1 MATIIFLS
9 TATDFGSAQRT
20 SLSCWQHSHYISLF
34 SFYLYLSAGSCH
46 IRSYSCTASSTTT
59 SQACSWGAEHP
70 CSTRTQT
77 RSGLYLHPALCGHEP
92 HLRNFSNLWHTNQ
105 SLWLPTPLAPSNNF
119 SLVATL
125 PSPIL
130 PQAFLSS
137 KHLIP
142 PVEASPRPELILLCT
157 GPHGQQGAGA
167 RLWTHPWGWVSIRNH
182 SRVLLYW
189 VTLLSHFPSTYVA
202 AISNNIFF
210 FPKYFL
216 AQYPEEN
223 SKNITSGE
231 KRATAV
237 AGRHKA
243 ATLPLGSLPCPPPL
257 PNLTRIATLATVS
270 SHQLRSAVEKSPSL
284 QEQRARFEG
293 GVWLTAC
300 PDPLRSLVPHFR
312 GLPRTRKR
320 AVCSVLET
328 KAKGPW

>member
-70 CSTRTQT
+70 CSTTTQT
-77 RSGLYLHPALCGHEP
+77 RSGLFLHPALHGHEP

-130 PQAFLSS
+130 PRAFLSS
-137 KHLIP
+137 KHLIL
-142 PVEASPRPELILLCT
+142 PVEASPRPQLILLCT
-157 GPHGQQGAGA
+157 GPHRQQGAGA

-189 VTLLSHFPSTYVA
+189 VTLLSHFPNTYVA

-210 FPKYFL
+210 F
-216 AQYPEEN
+216 Q
-223 SKNITSGE
+223 NIFSRSTLRKTAKTS
-231 KRATAV
+231 
-237 AGRHKA
+237 
-243 ATLPLGSLPCPPPL
+243 PLGRNVQLLWLVGTKLPPFPSAASRAHHHYQISLAL
-257 PNLTRIATLATVS
+257 P
-270 SHQLRSAVEKSPSL
+270 HWPQ
-284 QEQRARFEG
+284 F
-293 GVWLTAC
+293 
-300 PDPLRSLVPHFR
+300 PHI
-312 GLPRTRKR
+312 
-320 AVCSVLET
+320 S
-328 KAKGPW
+328 